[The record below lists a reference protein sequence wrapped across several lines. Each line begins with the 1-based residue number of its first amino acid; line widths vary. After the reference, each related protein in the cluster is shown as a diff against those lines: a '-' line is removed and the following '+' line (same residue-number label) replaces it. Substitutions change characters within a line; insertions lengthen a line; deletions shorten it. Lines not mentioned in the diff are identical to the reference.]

1 MASLL
6 SASAYKEPLS
16 ERFAVYALWGFM
28 VGVAFFGIYPTMN
41 WWSSIREEHYQL
53 YFSEELQLPFIPEF
67 IWLYLSMYVLFLI
80 PPFALTTADLK
91 RLAKELIAATII
103 AGVSFMLFPARL
115 GFDRTL
121 PSDEF
126 YRVMFQGLFT
136 VDHPFNLVP
145 SLHVVYSTAICLA
158 IMSRVNQF
166 QRMCLMTWLLL
177 LTVSTVLVHQH
188 HLLDVITG
196 GLLALFMRN
205 LWEKKHV

>member
-1 MASLL
+1 MASL
-6 SASAYKEPLS
+6 STASAYKEPLS
-16 ERFAVYALWGFM
+16 ERFAVYTMWGFM

-53 YFSEELQLPFIPEF
+53 FLPEELQLPFIPEF

-80 PPFALTTADLK
+80 PPFALNTAELK

-103 AGVSFMLFPARL
+103 AGVTFLLFPARL
-115 GFDRTL
+115 GFERTL
-121 PSDEF
+121 PSDDF
-126 YRVMFQGLFT
+126 YRILFERLFS

-158 IMSRVNQF
+158 IMSRANQTL
-166 QRMCLMTWLLL
+166 RLCLMTWLLL
-177 LTVSTVLVHQH
+177 LIASTILVHQH

-196 GLLALFMRN
+196 GLLALFMRY
-205 LWEKKHV
+205 LWETKHV